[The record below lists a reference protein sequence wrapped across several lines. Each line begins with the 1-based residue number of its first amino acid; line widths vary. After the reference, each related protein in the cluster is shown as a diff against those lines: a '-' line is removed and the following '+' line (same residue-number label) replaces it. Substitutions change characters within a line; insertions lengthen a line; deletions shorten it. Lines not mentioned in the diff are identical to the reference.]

1 MKANEFLEAGLKHMQ
16 DRAST
21 YDNPQ
26 GERSIGATV
35 EAFKAVTG
43 DGLMN
48 TEERGWLFMLLLK
61 AVRSQQGDFKA
72 DNYEDLAAY
81 GGLMGEAAHSERATK
96 AQEWPPEDRIDAIGQ
111 NGGDP
116 HYDELDMSDPANW
129 REGDALKFM
138 DVDCELYTQ
147 YDVYQILDI
156 EGSTMKI
163 LCDKDASGLIF
174 STWSMCDLDCFQ
186 WHSRPS
192 PEQ

>member
-1 MKANEFLEAGLKHMQ
+1 MSGYDKYFKSVRHLDVIDVYRVLDLFGVTDHALGHAAKKILLCGVRTGGKNEMQEIIEARDTLNRWIEMQAENAGWTDTTIKAA
-16 DRAST
+16 
-21 YDNPQ
+21 
-26 GERSIGATV
+26 
-35 EAFKAVTG
+35 AFKP
-43 DGLMN
+43 
-48 TEERGWLFMLLLK
+48 
-61 AVRSQQGDFKA
+61 
-72 DNYEDLAAY
+72 
-81 GGLMGEAAHSERATK
+81 
-96 AQEWPPEDRIDAIGQ
+96 EWPSEDRIDAIGQ

-116 HYDELDMSDPANW
+116 HYDELNMSDPANW
-129 REGDALKFM
+129 RVGDALKFM

-174 STWSMCDLDCFQ
+174 STWSTGDLDCFQ

>member
-1 MKANEFLEAGLKHMQ
+1 MKTVKSDGTTASYYELPAGCTQLQ
-16 DRAST
+16 DLISYRNLNAQDGEMFRAIYRKGMASHSDELRDARKVL
-21 YDNPQ
+21 YYAQAEVD
-26 GERSIGATV
+26 R
-35 EAFKAVTG
+35 
-43 DGLMN
+43 
-48 TEERGWLFMLLLK
+48 LLK
-61 AVRSQQGDFKA
+61 LQSS
-72 DNYEDLAAY
+72 N
-81 GGLMGEAAHSERATK
+81 
-96 AQEWPPEDRIDAIGQ
+96 AQEWPSEDRIDAIGR

-116 HYDELDMSDPANW
+116 HYDELNMSDPKNW
-129 REGDALKFM
+129 RVGDALKFM

-174 STWSMCDLDCFQ
+174 STWSMGDLDCFQ